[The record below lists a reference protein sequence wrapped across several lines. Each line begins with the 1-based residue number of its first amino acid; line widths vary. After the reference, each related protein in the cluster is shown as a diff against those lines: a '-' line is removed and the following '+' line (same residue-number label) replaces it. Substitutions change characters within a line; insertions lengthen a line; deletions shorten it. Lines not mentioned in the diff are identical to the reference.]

1 MRGRDE
7 IRELVD
13 EADEIGSGLW
23 AGIRRALAVVGEA
36 TGLAPLWDFV
46 ATRIAEWGAAREP
59 VAFTVAL
66 IALSAKMA
74 RADGVVSIDEV
85 EMFRRL
91 VEVPEG
97 EERNV
102 ERLFDIAQR
111 DVAGYETHARRI
123 AELARGDVVFL
134 GDVLEGLFHIAA
146 ADGWVHEHELAFLE
160 RVGEI
165 FALPD
170 AAFDRIAAGFVRRRR
185 GRDPYR
191 LLGVAADAD
200 DDTVRRA
207 WRRLVAECHP
217 DRHLAH
223 GLPKEAIAI
232 LTDRTAALNA
242 AWEEIRQER
251 GLGRAAA
258 EGVSA

>member
-1 MRGRDE
+1 VSGKNE
-7 IRELVD
+7 LRELVE
-13 EADEIGSGLW
+13 EADEIGCGLW
-23 AGIRRALAVVGEA
+23 AGIRRVLAVVGEA

-46 ATRIAEWGAAREP
+46 ATRIADWGAAREP

-111 DVAGYETHARRI
+111 DVAGFDLQARRI
-123 AELARGDVVFL
+123 GEIARGDEVFL

-146 ADGWVHEHELAFLE
+146 ADGFVHERELAFLE

-165 FALPD
+165 FALSE
-170 AAFDRIAAGFVRRRR
+170 AAFERIASGFVRRRR

-191 LLGVAADAD
+191 LLGVSPQAD
-200 DDTVRRA
+200 DETVRRA
-207 WRRLVAECHP
+207 WRKLVAECHP

-242 AWEEIRQER
+242 AWEEIRQMR
-251 GLGRAAA
+251 GLGRALA
-258 EGVSA
+258 EGGTA